1 MERNNFKLSVVIA
14 LVNGLPIIEECLESL
29 RQQSGLEA
37 LEVIVANRCPEGI
50 GIYLRQKYP
59 WIKLI
64 EAPQH
69 TTVPQLRALAIREA
83 MGDLVAVIE
92 DHCIVDPDWA
102 ERMIAAHKK
111 LEYPVIGGSVE
122 NAAREKLSDWAAFF
136 CEYSQAMKPLPDGEV
151 ETVPG
156 NNVSYKR
163 WVLDRFQHLIEP
175 GIWDSILHE
184 QMRKELI
191 PIYSIPSI
199 TVHHKLSANLT
210 WFLVQKFHF
219 ARSFAGTRFNG
230 ASRARRVFYS
240 AASVLLPII
249 LLKRIVSRVWQKG
262 NYRSQLVKSSPVLL
276 LLLIG
281 WGLGEMVGYLAGP
294 GSSSAKVA

>member
-1 MERNNFKLSVVIA
+1 MSVVIA
-14 LVNGLPIIEECLESL
+14 SVNGLPIIEECLESL
-29 RQQSGLEA
+29 GKQSIFEK
-37 LEVIVANRCPEGI
+37 LEVIVADRCGETVRTSI
-50 GIYLRQKYP
+50 RRQYP
-59 WIKLI
+59 QLILI
-64 EAPQH
+64 EAPPQ
-69 TTVPQLRALAIREA
+69 TTIPRLRALAFREA
-83 MGDLVAVIE
+83 SGDLVAVLE
-92 DHCIVDPDWA
+92 DHCLVDPDWA
-102 ERMIAAHKK
+102 ERMIEAHKK

-199 TVHHKLSANLT
+199 TVHHKLSANLI

-249 LLKRIVSRVWQKG
+249 LLKRIVSRVWQNG
-262 NYRSQLVKSSPVLL
+262 NYRSQLVKSSPTLL